1 MTDWMRTLD
10 LAGLLVFGLTCLAWG
25 AGGWLAVRSWFG
37 LRPGER
43 LVGGLAA
50 GFIVNLTLVNLFTP
64 LTGLPAASA
73 LSAGMILAAG
83 LWAAWRSRPG
93 WAALRADLRDW
104 PQVVLLLALTLLFET
119 AQRGVSLFDEYL
131 HLPMVSI
138 MGTGLIPP
146 PFYLNPEMNLAYHYG
161 LQVFAAVLENLARFF
176 PWSAWDLTRGLA
188 IAMTI
193 NLGWLWVRRGTGR
206 GTAGALGALALIAGG
221 GTRWLMLLLPGRVLN
236 WISAGV
242 QLSNSGADTAA
253 SLAQALTQPWAVE
266 GAGAFPFPFAYHT
279 GVFTPQF
286 FILGSTGALPALT
299 ALLLLLLVRPDPYRR
314 SRGAWLALCLILA
327 NLALSAEHLFAFL
340 WVSLALIGVVSVW
353 HARRQHRPVDR
364 GQIWGWLAV
373 LAVSAVLSVIQGGFI
388 TETVRG
394 LLAGMGGQNPSSSNL
409 YGFSLRWP
417 PAIVSAHLGL
427 LSPFNLRQLMALL
440 AEMGPVLLAAPLATV
455 FAWRAARRGHWLA
468 GGLGLAALLMLV
480 FTLFIQY
487 GVDRSSTRFASTTL
501 WLWLALAFPLVWRF
515 FHRGGS
521 FTRASLGLLYGMTLY
536 GGLVLFAVQLTAVP
550 APVPAYFIDGI
561 DLSMSRKYWNQLEP
575 TAQVLDWVPERAVT
589 LFGRA
594 SKVRSDIYVTLPA
607 WQQLMAD
614 PIPQNAAQYGF
625 SYIYMDNR
633 WWERLSAAQRESFLQ
648 PCVTLKDESIYNKS
662 EKGFRRLYDIQACK

>member
-10 LAGLLVFGLTCLAWG
+10 LAGLLVFSLTCLAWG

-37 LRPGER
+37 LRLGER

-50 GFIVNLTLVNLFTP
+50 GFIVDLTLVNLLTP
-64 LTGLPAASA
+64 LIGLPAASA
-73 LSAGMILAAG
+73 LSAGMIFAAG

-104 PQVVLLLALTLLFET
+104 PQVALLLALTLLFET

-161 LQVFAAVLENLARFF
+161 LQVFAAVLENLAHFF

-188 IAMTI
+188 IAMTF

-206 GTAGALGALALIAGG
+206 GSAGALGALALIAGG
-221 GTRWLMLLLPGRVLN
+221 GTRWLLLLLPGSVLN
-236 WISAGV
+236 WISSGV

-253 SLAQALTQPWAVE
+253 SLAQALAQPWAVE

-299 ALLLLLLVRPDPYRR
+299 ALLLLLLVRPRPGE
-314 SRGAWLALCLILA
+314 SSPGAWLALSLILA

-340 WVSLALIGVVSVW
+340 WVSLALIGAVSVW
-353 HARRQHRPVDR
+353 STWRQHRPLDR
-364 GQIWGWLAV
+364 NQVWGWLSV
-373 LAVSAVLSVIQGGFI
+373 LAISAVLSVIQGGFI

-394 LLAGMGGQNPSSSNL
+394 LLSGVSGQNPTTSNL

-427 LSPFNLRQLMALL
+427 LSPFNLRQLAALL
-440 AEMGPVLLAAPLATV
+440 AEMGPVLLAAPLATI

-468 GGLGLAALLMLV
+468 GGLGLTALLMLV
-480 FTLFIQY
+480 FTLFIEY

-515 FHRGGS
+515 FQRGGS

-550 APVPAYFIDGI
+550 APVPAYFISGF

-594 SKVRSDIYVTLPA
+594 SKVRSDIYVTLPE

-614 PIPQNAAQYGF
+614 PTPQNAAQYGF
-625 SYIYMDNR
+625 SYIYMDDQ
-633 WWERLSAAQRESFLQ
+633 WWQRLSQAQRESFQQ
-648 PCVTLKDESIYNKS
+648 PCVTLKDEGIYNKS
-662 EKGFRRLYDIQACK
+662 GEVFRRLYDIQACK